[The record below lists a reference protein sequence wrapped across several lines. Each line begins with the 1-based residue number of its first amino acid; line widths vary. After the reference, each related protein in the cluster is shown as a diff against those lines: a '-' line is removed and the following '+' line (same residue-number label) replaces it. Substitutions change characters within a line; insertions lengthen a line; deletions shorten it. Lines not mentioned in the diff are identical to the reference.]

1 MSDITTPVPSMVKFE
16 VVTVDSQGQ
25 ECDRHTQTAKRL
37 REPLADA
44 GWLELVA
51 IPGGTFTM
59 GAPKTEAGC
68 ALSQMPLH
76 QVSVLPLWMGRYPV
90 TQAQWQ
96 VVATMPKVN
105 RGLRPEPANFKV
117 ADRPVEQVPWPAAVE
132 FCDRLSLY
140 TGRTY
145 RLPSEAEWEYA
156 CRAGTTTPF
165 HFGET
170 IKTDL
175 ANYSG
180 IDWDYNGKLVNKGAY
195 GAGAQG
201 EDRRETTPVGYFQ
214 AANGFGLYDLH
225 GNVREWCLDP
235 WHDNYL
241 DAPNDG
247 SAWLTDGHPTKRV
260 LRGGSWN
267 VGPRNCRSAFRS
279 QAEGDRGLYDI
290 GFRVVC
296 TWDEM
301 E

>member
-1 MSDITTPVPSMVKFE
+1 MSDITTPVQSMVEFE
-16 VVTVDSQGQ
+16 VVTVDSQGR
-25 ECDRHTQTAKRL
+25 ECDRQTKTTKRL
-37 REPLADA
+37 REPL
-44 GWLELVA
+44 GSSGFLELVA

-59 GAPKTEAGC
+59 GALKTEAGC
-68 ALSQMPLH
+68 SLSEMPPH
-76 QVSVLPLWMGRYPV
+76 SVSVTPMWMGRYPV

-96 VVATMPKVN
+96 AVAAMPKVN
-105 RGLRPEPANFKV
+105 RVLRPEPANFKV
-117 ADRPVEQVPWPAAVE
+117 ADRPVEQVPWYAAVE

-170 IKTDL
+170 ITTDL

-195 GAGAQG
+195 GAGPQG

-214 AANGFGLYDLH
+214 VANAFGLSDLH

-235 WHDNYL
+235 WHDHYL
-241 DAPNDG
+241 DAPTDG
-247 SAWLTDGHPTKRV
+247 RAWLTDGHPTKRV

-267 VGPRNCRSAFRS
+267 VGPRNCRSSFRS

-296 TWDEM
+296 TWDGVS
-301 E
+301 

>member
-1 MSDITTPVPSMVKFE
+1 MSDITTPVQSMVKFE

-25 ECDRHTQTAKRL
+25 ERDRHIQTAKQL

-59 GAPKTEAGC
+59 GAPKTEEGC
-68 ALSQMPLH
+68 SLSQMPSH
-76 QVSVLPLWMGRYPV
+76 QVSVLPLWIGRYPV
-90 TQAQWQ
+90 TQVQWQ
-96 VVATMPKVN
+96 VVAAMPKVN
-105 RGLRPEPANFKV
+105 RVLRPEPANFKV

-170 IKTDL
+170 ITTDL

-180 IDWDYNGKLVNKGAY
+180 IDWDYNGKLVNRGAY
-195 GAGAQG
+195 GAGPQG
-201 EDRRETTPVGYFQ
+201 DDRREPTPVGYFQ
-214 AANGFGLYDLH
+214 AANAFGLYDLH
-225 GNVREWCLDP
+225 GNVREWCLDA

-241 DAPNDG
+241 DAPTDG
-247 SAWLTDGHPTKRV
+247 SAWLTAGHPTKRV

-296 TWDEM
+296 SWDGVG
-301 E
+301 